1 MLFMT
6 HPLNL
11 ALFRSNQIFNYV
23 NMCVIVWCAEW
34 LSDWIKHAFITKSNY
49 IASGVY
55 SEYALL
61 LAGDHSGFGHEG
73 ENLDH
78 SHAVVKRLGLAQIPL
93 VCVMAK
99 YVKEAYKYG
108 TYERTPQTWMVVLGV
123 FAIWSLLLVCK
134 MFLGSALHRIS
145 RNKLE
150 AAPAFSK
157 SRTTV
162 AKKKS

>member
-1 MLFMT
+1 MYKYM
-6 HPLNL
+6 
-11 ALFRSNQIFNYV
+11 
-23 NMCVIVWCAEW
+23 NMCVVVWCAEW
-34 LSDWIKHAFITKSNY
+34 LSDWIKHAFITKANF

-55 SEYALL
+55 SEYGLL

-99 YVKEAYKYG
+99 YLKEAYKYA
-108 TYERTPQTWMVVLGV
+108 TYERHPYTWMIVLGV
-123 FAIWSLLLVCK
+123 FILWSLLLVCK
-134 MFLGSALHRIS
+134 MFLGSFLHRIS
-145 RNKLE
+145 RMKLE

-157 SRTTV
+157 TNTSV